1 MVFTFHSLLDMQD
14 AACTYYD
21 DFGYR
26 HNLPVD
32 RLLSQG
38 SEVNRLRNSFQKFYG
53 RYPDLVEKYQK
64 SVEDM
69 LNNSFPFNTV
79 DLCCEGFVDFHDLQ
93 DLSLGMSL

>member
-1 MVFTFHSLLDMQD
+1 MQD

-26 HNLPVD
+26 HNLLVD

-38 SEVNRLRNSFQKFYG
+38 SEVNRLRNSFQEFYG

-64 SVEDM
+64 SVKDM
-69 LNNSFPFNTV
+69 LNDSFPLNTV